1 MRIKKT
7 KCINMSHPQINYNY
21 KLPSSSVAKIPGPVA
36 NMQHLI
42 YMKLSINNCI
52 LNTLVTLKINEE

>member
-1 MRIKKT
+1 
-7 KCINMSHPQINYNY
+7 
-21 KLPSSSVAKIPGPVA
+21 
-36 NMQHLI
+36 MQQLI

>member
-1 MRIKKT
+1 
-7 KCINMSHPQINYNY
+7 MSHPQINYNY
-21 KLPSSSVAKIPGPVA
+21 KLSSSSVVKISETVA
-36 NMQHLI
+36 NMQQLI